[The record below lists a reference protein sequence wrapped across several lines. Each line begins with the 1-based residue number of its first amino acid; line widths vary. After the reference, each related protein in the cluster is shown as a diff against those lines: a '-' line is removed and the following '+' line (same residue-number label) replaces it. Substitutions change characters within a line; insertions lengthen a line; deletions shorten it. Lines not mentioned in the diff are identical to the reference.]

1 MSSSRET
8 SAGGLHSS
16 HSVFSQHSVLVS
28 RVAKENRVALPC
40 SSWLRALGSTDD
52 SARGALPC
60 GQTAGAQVGL
70 VRRKL
75 PALWGEAG
83 PWNVDHL

>member
-1 MSSSRET
+1 MNSSRET

-16 HSVFSQHSVLVS
+16 HSVFSQHSVLVG

-40 SSWLRALGSTDD
+40 SSWLRALGSIDD

-60 GQTAGAQVGL
+60 GQD
-70 VRRKL
+70 RRC
-75 PALWGEAG
+75 PGG
-83 PWNVDHL
+83 PR